1 VSDFLRGAPD
11 AMRQAVGVP
20 AAWLAMALANLGVPE
35 TPVNRAVGPGVAVGG
50 LFYPVRT
57 LAAEDAPALRDF
69 LQHGL
74 SEESRR
80 LRFMAPMPEV
90 PESAAAWLAD
100 RDGHDRVA
108 LAALDPYEH
117 ESIVGVVEYASQIG
131 GPPEVA
137 VAVADAYQGKG
148 LGKNLLVMLATLS
161 LASGQGDW
169 ACDVLADNDG
179 PLRLLSTV
187 GEVHLGEVSKGVR
200 AVTVELEPQRL
211 FGVQVGND

>member
-1 VSDFLRGAPD
+1 
-11 AMRQAVGVP
+11 MRQAVGVP

-35 TPVNRAVGPGVAVGG
+35 TRVNKAVGPGVAVGG

-57 LAAEDAPALRDF
+57 LTAEDAPALRRF
-69 LQHGL
+69 LQDGL

-80 LRFMAPMPEV
+80 LRFMVPMPEV

-117 ESIVGVVEYASQIG
+117 DTIVGVVEYASQAE

-137 VAVADAYQGKG
+137 VAVADDYHGKG
-148 LGKNLLVMLATLS
+148 LGTNLLVMLATLS
-161 LASGQGDW
+161 LASGQNEW
-169 ACDVLADNDG
+169 SCDVLADNEG
-179 PLRLLSTV
+179 PLRLLQTV
-187 GEVHLGEVSKGVR
+187 GEVHLGEVTRGVR
-200 AVTVELEPQRL
+200 AVTVTLDPQRL
-211 FGVQVGND
+211 FGVTA